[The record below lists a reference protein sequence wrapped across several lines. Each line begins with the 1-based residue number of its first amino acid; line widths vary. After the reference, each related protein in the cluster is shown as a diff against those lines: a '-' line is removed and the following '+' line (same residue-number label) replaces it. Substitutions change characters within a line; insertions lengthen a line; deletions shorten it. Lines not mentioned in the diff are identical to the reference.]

1 MPIPQ
6 RQHTQ
11 EGAPASEFPGS
22 FESHEEIGHASQ
34 LAAGMH
40 AAAVDGVDTQQ
51 PSDPEMG
58 SMGMARGT
66 GAIAPN
72 IAATGSRRSRRLK
85 RIIGHSTSTWTGGFR
100 SIVLALALAALP
112 VLTTCSPAGAP
123 PAPPSFILISLD
135 TVRADYLGV
144 YGDPRGTSPHFDRIA
159 RTGSL
164 FARCQAQATATLP
177 SHRSMFRS
185 RTASRS
191 REETPML
198 AETLRDAG
206 FATVGLTGGGTMAGS
221 LGFNRGF
228 DLWKEDRRGLSWSNS
243 TFAEWL
249 DEAPREKFFA
259 LLHTFDAHAPYDAGA
274 YAEFFDPG
282 YTGKVTGPDTRYI
295 CRVLRGLD
303 PVGPKGPVSLN
314 DADRRRLIALY
325 RGAIRRTDDLLG
337 DLIASLEAR
346 GDMDGAA
353 LVLFSDHGEEFWDHG
368 SLLHWHTVYQEL
380 AHVPLVIRAPGEAS
394 SLVPGVVRL
403 MDVAP
408 TIVELA
414 GLPRVET
421 HEGVSMVPMIRG
433 DAHARSRALPSI
445 TEMGDLKSLFET
457 PWKLVTSRKS
467 SAPALYNLEQDPA
480 ELRDLAATADSIVES
495 MSKRLSALVSQ
506 ETVAELSPEP
516 MSPEQHERLKA
527 LGYVN

>member
-1 MPIPQ
+1 MPIPH

-11 EGAPASEFPGS
+11 EGAPASELPGS
-22 FESHEEIGHASQ
+22 SESQEETGHASQ

-40 AAAVDGVDTQQ
+40 AAPLDGVETQQ
-51 PSDPEMG
+51 PADPETE

-66 GAIAPN
+66 GAIAPSMT
-72 IAATGSRRSRRLK
+72 ATGRRRSRRSG
-85 RIIGHSTSTWTGGFR
+85 RIIVHSTSTRTAGFR
-100 SIVLALALAALP
+100 SIALAGALVTLP

-123 PAPPSFILISLD
+123 SAPLSFILVSLD

-144 YGDPRGTSPHFDRIA
+144 YGDPRGTSPHFDRFA

-164 FARCQAQATATLP
+164 FALCQSQATATLP

-191 REETPML
+191 REETPMI
-198 AETLRDAG
+198 AETLQEAG

-221 LGFNRGF
+221 SGFKAGF
-228 DLWKEDRRGLSWSNS
+228 DVWKEDRRGLAWSNAVF
-243 TFAEWL
+243 TEWL
-249 DEAPREKFFA
+249 DEAPRERFLA

-274 YAEFFDPG
+274 YPEFFDPG

-303 PVGPKGPVSLN
+303 PVGPKGPVSLD
-314 DADRRRLIALY
+314 DADRRRITALY
-325 RGAIRRTDDLLG
+325 VGAIRRTDDLFG
-337 DLIASLEAR
+337 DLIQLLEAR
-346 GDMDGAA
+346 GELERTA
-353 LVLFSDHGEEFWDHG
+353 LVVFSDHGEEFWDHG
-368 SLLHWHTVYQEL
+368 SVLHWHTVYQEL
-380 AHVPLVIRAPGEAS
+380 AQVPLVIRAPGEAP

-414 GLPRVET
+414 GLPRVEA
-421 HEGVSMVPMIRG
+421 HEGVSLVSMIRG
-433 DAHARSRALPSI
+433 DAQARSRDLASI
-445 TEMGDLKSLFET
+445 TEMGELKALFEE
-457 PWKLVTSRKS
+457 PWKLVTSRKA
-467 SAPALYNLEQDPA
+467 SAPLLFNLEQDPA
-480 ELRDLAATADSIVES
+480 ERSDLASSADSVVDA